1 MPPIEPAR
9 TSWPERLRGVARVA
23 VPVAVVA
30 VIAIGV
36 WRLATDT
43 SGARRETAPPPLV
56 ALTPP
61 PPPPPPPPK
70 ERPPEPEKTV
80 VETSVPSP
88 TPKPE
93 PAPKSDAPKQ
103 LTINGP
109 PQAGAD
115 AFGVA
120 AGRGG
125 GVAVGGDP
133 NGSDKPGGAG
143 GGFAEAGYARYLDG
157 VLQRAVQADNRINR
171 LAFTAQVQI
180 WIRPDGAIARVEI
193 LRSSGDERTDK
204 TLIAAIQ
211 SVGRVDQAPPP
222 QIRFPARVVLRGRK
236 T

>member
-1 MPPIEPAR
+1 MTVQDSKPDLR
-9 TSWPERLRGVARVA
+9 ERLGKVARIG
-23 VPVAVVA
+23 VPIVVVA
-30 VIAIGV
+30 ALAAGV
-36 WRLATDT
+36 WRLASDT
-43 SGARRETAPPPLV
+43 SGVRREAAAPPLI
-56 ALTPP
+56 ALAPP

-80 VETSVPSP
+80 VETPVPSP
-88 TPKPE
+88 TPRPD
-93 PAPKSDAPKQ
+93 PAPKTDAPRQ

-115 AFGVA
+115 AFGVG
-120 AGRGG
+120 AGKGG

-133 NGSDKPGGAG
+133 NGSDTPGGGA
-143 GGFAEAGYARYLDG
+143 GGFAEAGYARYLDA
-157 VLQRAVQADNRINR
+157 VLQRAVQADSRINR

-180 WIRPDGAIARVEI
+180 WIRPDGSIARVGI

-204 TLIAAIQ
+204 ALIAAIQ

-222 QIRFPARVVLRGRK
+222 QIKFPARVSLRGRK